1 MKTVSLGNVGLSLIG
16 LYALAQGLVLFP
28 LLATRSLALLDVG
41 RQGFLL
47 VAVVTV
53 LPFGLLMLLGAILLV
68 SPARI
73 ASKIWPGSD
82 DIPAVSEELALLVF
96 AATGVVVFARAL
108 PDLIDT
114 AIVVLLTGRTAEARP
129 GPSGTARASSAWI
142 DTLLPAT
149 RGAPIL
155 ARETAWVRRQRR
167 CGRRCLTTACGRR
180 SEPAACAR
188 SVRRRRG
195 ASYEP
200 PSHFLRSRDC
210 HRARSSH
217 SSPDQGSV
225 PVACKRQ
232 HRAPWRSIP
241 DSVTPLT
248 GGPPNENGRAG
259 RPHLQHDPVAHS
271 LGGTPFPR

>member
-1 MKTVSLGNVGLSLIG
+1 MKTVSLGNVVLSLIG

-129 GPSGTARASSAWI
+129 QVLAGALVRLVLGLTLFFRPREVLQFWRGKQRGSG
-142 DTLLPAT
+142 D
-149 RGAPIL
+149 RGGVEGDA
-155 ARETAWVRRQRR
+155 
-167 CGRRCLTTACGRR
+167 
-180 SEPAACAR
+180 
-188 SVRRRRG
+188 
-195 ASYEP
+195 
-200 PSHFLRSRDC
+200 
-210 HRARSSH
+210 
-217 SSPDQGSV
+217 
-225 PVACKRQ
+225 
-232 HRAPWRSIP
+232 
-241 DSVTPLT
+241 
-248 GGPPNENGRAG
+248 
-259 RPHLQHDPVAHS
+259 
-271 LGGTPFPR
+271 